1 MNRKRDL
8 EDLGLLYENTFVE
21 EGAVAPSQNNPNRG
35 YAKPKPGTVQRYQAI
50 EDENPLINDQDDETL
65 EGKIGV
71 YTNKPSL
78 KDLKSGT
85 SPGVEKMQGKIVQ
98 DMGKTVLIDM
108 GMGFIEISKDDLE
121 DVLRADDSH
130 DEEDYEDPE
139 SGKAGSTYDAGPNQ
153 QDMGWSSE
161 AEKGGEQTPSAEVTG
176 LYNKTPEGPSSQR
189 GGEIDTSGDNPN
201 EEEEADKAPLP
212 YGKIDVNR
220 MPEPDL
226 VPIAKVKVG
235 NVVYKLEGP
244 TSDQDEEDDNAF
256 PEDKSYDGNEDEEMS
271 LEDAIK
277 VINKHLKARVHGDES
292 HAGEEVRKAK
302 KAYIKNFVKKRKEE
316 GDKEETGRIPI
327 GVDSFKIKNDEDE
340 LGQAMAYKKITGN
353 EVKKDEDEQGGKAI
367 PKDLTYF
374 DSDETDDDDPGKP
387 GIRLFNPKTGHTK
400 KESFNSHGDRD
411 MSLLAEKYL
420 NINNHE

>member
-21 EGAVAPSQNNPNRG
+21 EGAVAPSRNNPNKG
-35 YAKPKPGTVQRYQAI
+35 YAKPVPGTVQGKQAI

-108 GMGFIEISKDDLE
+108 GVGFIEIPKDELE
-121 DVLRADDSH
+121 DVLRVDDSH
-130 DEEDYEDPE
+130 DEEDYENPE

-176 LYNKTPEGPSSQR
+176 LYSKTPEGPSAQR
-189 GGEIDTSGDNPN
+189 GGNIDTSGDDPN

-256 PEDKSYDGNEDEEMS
+256 PEDKSYHDKNEDEEMS

-302 KAYIKNFVKKRKEE
+302 KAYIKNFVKKRKE
-316 GDKEETGRIPI
+316 DNK
-327 GVDSFKIKNDEDE
+327 DEDE

-353 EVKKDEDEQGGKAI
+353 EV
-367 PKDLTYF
+367 
-374 DSDETDDDDPGKP
+374 
-387 GIRLFNPKTGHTK
+387 K

>member
-21 EGAVAPSQNNPNRG
+21 EGAVAPSQNNPNKG
-35 YAKPKPGTVQRYQAI
+35 YAKPNPGTVQRKQAAI
-50 EDENPLINDQDDETL
+50 DLDPLINDQDDETL

-71 YTNKPSL
+71 YTNKPTL
-78 KDLKSGT
+78 DQLKSG
-85 SPGVEKMQGKIVQ
+85 SASGVEKMQGKIVQ

-108 GMGFIEISKDDLE
+108 GIGFIEIPKDDLE

-176 LYNKTPEGPSSQR
+176 LYSKTPEGPSAQR
-189 GGEIDTSGDNPN
+189 GGNIDTSGDDPN
-201 EEEEADKAPLP
+201 EEEEAGKAPLP

-256 PEDKSYDGNEDEEMS
+256 PDDKSYHDKNEDEEMS

-302 KAYIKNFVKKRKEE
+302 KAYIKNFVKKRKE
-316 GDKEETGRIPI
+316 
-327 GVDSFKIKNDEDE
+327 DSNDEDE